1 MDAIRRHIDEA
12 IACLPPDGQDAMI
25 LRYIQGLT
33 EAETAKE
40 LGWPAETVASRISEG
55 LETIRAHLER
65 NGYSVDTGTLPL
77 PLDADRGFVLPPG
90 FAEHLMAICTGRAPA
105 PPAVADLANAIEP
118 LVPDSGVVRR
128 LP

>member
-1 MDAIRRHIDEA
+1 MDAIRQHIDEA
-12 IACLPPDGQDAMI
+12 IACLPPDGQDAII

-40 LGWPAETVASRISEG
+40 LGWSAETVASRVSEG

-65 NGYSVDTGTLPL
+65 NGYSVDIGTLSA
-77 PLDADRGFVLPPG
+77 PLDADRDSVLPPG
-90 FAEHLMAICTGRAPA
+90 FTEHLVAICTGRAPA
-105 PPAVADLANAIEP
+105 PPAVEDLANAIEP
-118 LVPDSGVVRR
+118 LIPDSGVVQR